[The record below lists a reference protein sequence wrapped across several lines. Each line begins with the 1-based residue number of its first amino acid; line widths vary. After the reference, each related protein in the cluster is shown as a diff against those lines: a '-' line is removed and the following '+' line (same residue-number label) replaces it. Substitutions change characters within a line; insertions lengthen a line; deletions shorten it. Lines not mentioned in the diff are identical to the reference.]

1 MLISNAAI
9 DRRSTVFALMLIII
23 IVGIYSYLVLP
34 RESTPDITIPVVLV
48 VTPYEGVS
56 SSDIESLITHPIER
70 KLKGLK
76 DVEEIRSVSAEGS
89 SMITIE
95 FVPDIDIDNALQRVR
110 DKVDQAKGDLPN
122 DLENDPSILEI
133 NLSEFPILMVAI
145 SGHADET
152 VLKKVGE
159 ELEDRIEEISGVL
172 DVVLTGGRE
181 RQIRVEFDP
190 DRLYAYRISL
200 AEVIRSIQQEN
211 VNIPGGSIDI
221 GQGKYLLRIPG
232 EFTDPAEIDNLVLT
246 ERNGRVIYFK
256 DVARIVDA
264 YEDRS
269 SMARLNGAQSVS
281 LAIKKRTG
289 ANIIEVADQVFALL
303 EQAEP
308 QVPPGID
315 LAVTFNQS
323 KDIRR
328 MVSELEN
335 NIITGLI
342 LVVSVL
348 FLFLGLRN
356 SFFVAL
362 AIPFSML
369 LSFAV
374 LQLMGITLNMVV
386 LFSLILALGMLVDN
400 AIVIVENV
408 YRHMQEGASSI
419 QAAKKAVAEVGW
431 PVISSTLTT
440 LCAFFPM
447 TFWPGIMGEFMKYLP
462 QTLIVTLTASLF
474 VALVI
479 NPTICGHFMSLDKKQ
494 KPVEGK
500 PSRIIELYRRTLEFA
515 LAHRLLVVCSSFV
528 LLFGIIGTYS
538 VLGHGVEL
546 FPDIEP
552 NRAFV
557 EIKAPEGTSLD
568 ASNQLALRVEEI
580 ARPEQ
585 DIRFAISEVGTSSSD
600 QGGGGDSVQS
610 NLSKISLDF
619 LERDERKDDART
631 VLDRIRSAVA
641 FFPGAEFKVEK
652 QEEGPPT
659 GPPVSV
665 EISGEKI
672 QVLERVVAQARELIK
687 DVPGLVDL
695 KDDFAKAKPEI
706 RIDVDREKASL
717 LKLSTAEISE
727 MVKAAISGTKL
738 GVYREGE
745 DEYDIV
751 ARLPEQRRTSVA
763 DIENL
768 LIPAQDGSPVPL
780 STVADIKLSTGFGS
794 IRHIDQKRVVTVT
807 ADTFGRNSNEVLLE
821 VQQRLT
827 ALELPSG
834 YQVGYSGEQEEQQKA
849 SAFLSKAFVGAIL
862 LIMLVLITQFN
873 SLLQTLIVMTSVLL
887 SLTGVFLGLMLTATP
902 FGIIMTGIGVISLAG
917 VVVNNAIVLIDYIN
931 QLVKEGMELNA
942 ALIRAG
948 IVRFRP
954 VLLTAATTILGLL
967 PMAVGISFDFK
978 TLAWEIGGESADWWG
993 PMAVA
998 VIFGL
1003 AFATLLTLVVVP
1015 VLYSLA
1021 ESARGFS
1028 WQEKRGKFSLTS
1040 LGNSVRNSISFW
1052 GIAKR

>member
-9 DRRSTVFALMLIII
+9 DRRSTVFAVMLIILI
-23 IVGIYSYLVLP
+23 TGIYSYIVLP

-56 SSDIESLITHPIER
+56 SGDIESLITRPIER

-76 DVEEIRSVSAEGS
+76 DVEKMRSVSAEGS

-95 FVPDIDIDNALQRVR
+95 FDPNVDIDNALQWVR
-110 DKVDQAKGDLPN
+110 DKVDQAKGDLPK
-122 DLENDPSILEI
+122 DLENDPSVLEI
-133 NLSEFPILMVAI
+133 NISEFPILMVAV
-145 SGHADET
+145 SGQADET
-152 VLKKVGE
+152 VLKKVAE
-159 ELEDRIEEISGVL
+159 ELEDRIEQIGGVL

-181 RQIRVEFDP
+181 REIRVEFDP

-200 AEVIRSIQQEN
+200 GEVIRAIQQEN

-246 ERNGRVIYFK
+246 ERDGRIIYFK
-256 DVARIVDA
+256 DVAKIVDSF
-264 YEDRS
+264 EDRTS
-269 SMARLNGAQSVS
+269 YARVNGKKSVS

-303 EQAEP
+303 NIAKQELPA
-308 QVPPGID
+308 GIN
-315 LAVTFNQS
+315 LSVTLNQS

-374 LQLMGITLNMVV
+374 LQLLGITLNMVV

-400 AIVIVENV
+400 AIVIVENI
-408 YRHMQEGASSI
+408 YRHMQEGKSAVN
-419 QAAKKAVAEVGW
+419 AAKIATGEVAW

-462 QTLIVTLTASLF
+462 LTLIVTLTASLF

-479 NPTICGHFMSLDKKQ
+479 NPTLCGHFMSLGKNAGL
-494 KPVEGK
+494 VERQPAG
-500 PSRIIELYRRTLEFA
+500 IIRFYSNTLEFA
-515 LAHRLLVVCSSFV
+515 LRHRLVVVVASF
-528 LLFGIIGTYS
+528 LLLAGIVGAYAL
-538 VLGHGVEL
+538 LGHGVEL

-557 EIKAPEGTSLD
+557 EVKAPEGTNLD
-568 ASNQLALRVEEI
+568 ASNDLALQVEKF
-580 ARPEQ
+580 AAQDP
-585 DIRFAISEVGTSSSD
+585 DIRYVISEVGTSGND
-600 QGGGGDSVQS
+600 QGGSESVQS
-610 NLSKISLDF
+610 NMSKISLDF
-619 LERDERKDDART
+619 LERDERQDDSRN
-631 VLDRIRSAVA
+631 VLDRIRAAVSPLA
-641 FFPGAEFKVEK
+641 GAEFKVEK

-665 EISGEKI
+665 EISGEDI
-672 QVLERVVAQARELIK
+672 QVLERLVSEARQLIK
-687 DVPGLVDL
+687 NVPGLVDL
-695 KDDFAKAKPEI
+695 KDDFSKAKPEI

-717 LKLSTAEISE
+717 LRLSTAEISE

-738 GVYREGE
+738 GVYRQGE
-745 DEYDIV
+745 DEYDII
-751 ARLPEQRRTSVA
+751 ARMPPHRRTSIA
-763 DIENL
+763 DIRNL
-768 LIPAQDGSPVPL
+768 LVPAVDGAPVPL
-780 STVADIKLSTGFGS
+780 STVAEIKLSTGFGS
-794 IRHIDQKRVVTVT
+794 IRHIDQKRVVTIS
-807 ADTFGRNSNEVLLE
+807 ADTYGRNSNEVLQE
-821 VQQRLT
+821 VQQRL
-827 ALELPSG
+827 AGLELPSG
-834 YQVGYSGEQEEQQKA
+834 YQVYYSGEQEEQQKA
-849 SAFLSKAFVGAIL
+849 SAFLSKAFIGAIL

-873 SLLQTLIVMTSVLL
+873 SVLQTLIVMTSVIL
-887 SLTGVFLGLMLTATP
+887 SLTGVFLGLMITATP

-931 QLVKEGMELNA
+931 QLLKEGVALNT
-942 ALIRAG
+942 ALVRAG
-948 IVRFRP
+948 VVRFRP
-954 VLLTAATTILGLL
+954 VLLTATTTILGLL
-967 PMAVGISFDFK
+967 PMAVGVSFDFK
-978 TLAWEIGGESADWWG
+978 SMAWEIGGESADWWG

-1021 ESARGFS
+1021 ESARG
-1028 WQEKRGKFSLTS
+1028 R
-1040 LGNSVRNSISFW
+1040 FW
-1052 GIAKR
+1052 GTKTG

>member
-1 MLISNAAI
+1 MLISNVAI
-9 DRRSTVFALMLIII
+9 DRRSTVFALMLIIL
-23 IVGIYSYLVLP
+23 IVGIYSYIVLP
-34 RESTPDITIPVVLV
+34 RESTPDITIPIVLV
-48 VTPYEGVS
+48 VTPYEGVTS
-56 SSDIESLITHPIER
+56 ADIESLITHPIER

-95 FVPDIDIDNALQRVR
+95 FIPDVDIDNALQWVR

-133 NLSEFPILMVAI
+133 NIAEFPVLMVAI
-145 SGHADET
+145 SGPVDET
-152 VLKKVGE
+152 VLKMVGE
-159 ELEDRIEEISGVL
+159 ELEDRIEQISGVL
-172 DVVLTGGRE
+172 DVVITGGRE
-181 RQIRVEFDP
+181 REIRVEFDP

-200 AEVIRSIQQEN
+200 AEVIRAIKQEN

-246 ERNGRVIYFK
+246 QRDGRVIYFK
-256 DVARIVDA
+256 DVARIVDSF
-264 YEDRS
+264 EDRTS
-269 SMARLNGAQSVS
+269 SARLNGAQSVS

-303 EQAEP
+303 QVAEQ

-315 LAVTFNQS
+315 LSVTLNQS

-328 MVSELEN
+328 MVAELEN

-342 LVVSVL
+342 LVVTVL

-356 SFFVAL
+356 SIFVAL

-369 LSFAV
+369 LSFGV
-374 LQLMGITLNMVV
+374 LQLLGITLNMVV

-408 YRHMQEGASSI
+408 FRHMQEGKSAIS
-419 QAAKKAVAEVGW
+419 AAKIAAAEVGW

-440 LCAFFPM
+440 LCAFFPL

-462 QTLIVTLTASLF
+462 MTLIITLTASLF

-479 NPTICGHFMSLDKKQ
+479 NPTLCGHFMSLNVNADLTQREPAK
-494 KPVEGK
+494 
-500 PSRIIELYRRTLEFA
+500 IIQLYRRTLEFA
-515 LAHRLLVVCSSFV
+515 LSQRLLVMLASI
-528 LLFGIIGTYS
+528 LLLVGIVTAYGL
-538 VLGHGVEL
+538 LGHGVEL
-546 FPDIEP
+546 FPDMEP
-552 NRAFV
+552 NRAYI
-557 EIKAPEGTSLD
+557 EIKAPEGTSLE
-568 ASNQLALRVEEI
+568 ASDNLALQIEQVI
-580 ARPEQ
+580 KDEQ
-585 DIRFAISEVGTSSSD
+585 DIRYVIAEVGTSSSD
-600 QGGGGDSVQS
+600 LGGGESVQS

-619 LERDERKDDART
+619 LERFERKEDARD
-631 VLDRIRSAVA
+631 VLDRIRSGLG
-641 FFPGAEFKVEK
+641 PMSGAEFKVEK

-665 EISGEKI
+665 EISGEEI
-672 QVLERVVAQARELIK
+672 EVLDRLVTEAKQLIK

-695 KDDFAKAKPEI
+695 KDDFSKAKPEI
-706 RIDVDREKASL
+706 RVDVDREKASL
-717 LKLSTAEISE
+717 LRLSTADISE

-751 ARLPEQRRTSVA
+751 ARMPEQRRTSVA

-768 LIPAQDGSPVPL
+768 LVPALDGSPVPL
-780 STVADIKLSTGFGS
+780 STVATVRLSSGFGA
-794 IRHIDQKRVVTVT
+794 IRHIDQKRVVSIT
-807 ADTFGRNSNEVLLE
+807 ANTFGRNSNEVLLE
-821 VQQRLT
+821 VQQRLNDL
-827 ALELPSG
+827 ALPSG
-834 YQVGYSGEQEEQQKA
+834 YVVGYSGEQEEQQKA
-849 SAFLSKAFVGAIL
+849 SVFLSKAFVGAIL
-862 LIMLVLITQFN
+862 LIMLVLVTQFN
-873 SLLQTLIVMTSVLL
+873 SVLQTLIVMTSVVL
-887 SLTGVFLGLMLTATP
+887 SLTGVFLGLMVTATP

-948 IVRFRP
+948 TVRFRP

-967 PMAVGISFDFK
+967 PMAVGVSFDFK
-978 TLAWEIGGESADWWG
+978 TFSWEIGGESADWWG

-1003 AFATLLTLVVVP
+1003 AFATMLTLVVVP

-1021 ESARGFS
+1021 ESARG
-1028 WQEKRGKFSLTS
+1028 KFWTKNTL
-1040 LGNSVRNSISFW
+1040 
-1052 GIAKR
+1052 

>member
-9 DRRSTVFALMLIII
+9 DRRSTVFALMLIIL
-23 IVGIYSYLVLP
+23 IVGIYSYIVLP

-48 VTPYEGVS
+48 VTPYEGVTS
-56 SSDIESLITHPIER
+56 GDIENLITHPIER

-95 FVPDIDIDNALQRVR
+95 FVPDVDIDNALQWVR
-110 DKVDQAKGDLPN
+110 DKVDQAKGDLPK
-122 DLENDPSILEI
+122 DLEDDPSILEI

-145 SGHADET
+145 SGQTDET
-152 VLKKVGE
+152 VLKKIGE
-159 ELEDRIEEISGVL
+159 EIEDRIEQISGVL
-172 DVVLTGGRE
+172 DVVITGGRE
-181 RQIRVEFDP
+181 REILVEFDP

-200 AEVIRSIQQEN
+200 SEVVRAIQREN

-246 ERNGRVIYFK
+246 ERDGRVVYFK
-256 DVARIVDA
+256 DVAKIVDS
-264 YEDRS
+264 YEDRTS
-269 SMARLNGAQSVS
+269 RARMNGKQSVS

-289 ANIIEVADQVFALL
+289 ANIIEVADRVFALL
-303 EQAEP
+303 KFAEAEL
-308 QVPPGID
+308 PPGIE
-315 LAVTFNQS
+315 LSVTMNQS

-342 LVVSVL
+342 LVVVVL
-348 FLFLGLRN
+348 FMFLGFRN

-374 LQLMGITLNMVV
+374 LQLLGITLNMVV
-386 LFSLILALGMLVDN
+386 LFSLMLALGMLVDN
-400 AIVIVENV
+400 AIVIVENI
-408 YRHMQEGASSI
+408 YRHMQEGKTAVE
-419 QAAKKAVAEVGW
+419 AAKTAASEVGW
-431 PVISSTLTT
+431 PVISSTVTT

-462 QTLIVTLTASLF
+462 LTLIITLTASLF

-479 NPTICGHFMSLDKKQ
+479 NPTLCGHFMSLSKKAKLKER
-494 KPVEGK
+494 KPTQ
-500 PSRIIELYRRTLEFA
+500 IIHFYSQILQFA
-515 LAHRLLVVCSSFV
+515 LKRRLLVVLSSFV
-528 LLFGIIGTYS
+528 LLAGIIAAYAI
-538 VLGHGVEL
+538 LGHGVEL

-552 NRAFV
+552 NRAFI
-557 EIKAPEGTSLD
+557 EIKAPEGTNLA
-568 ASNQLALRVEEI
+568 ASDELAQHVESFVTREH
-580 ARPEQ
+580 
-585 DIRFAISEVGTSSSD
+585 DIRFMISEVGTSSSD
-600 QGGGGDSVQS
+600 QGGGSSVQS
-610 NLSKISLDF
+610 NLSRITLDF
-619 LERDERKDDART
+619 LEREDRQDDARD
-631 VLDRIRSAVA
+631 VLDRLRTAVGPLA
-641 FFPGAEFKVEK
+641 GAEFKVEK

-659 GPPVSV
+659 GPPVNI

-672 QVLERVVAQARELIK
+672 QVLDRLVTAAKQLIK

-695 KDDFAKAKPEI
+695 KDDFSKAKPEI

-745 DEYDIV
+745 DEYDII
-751 ARLPEQRRTSVA
+751 ARMPESRRTSVA
-763 DIENL
+763 DIGNL
-768 LIPAQDGSPVPL
+768 LIPAIDGSPVPL
-780 STVADIKLSTGFGS
+780 STVAEISLAAGFGS
-794 IRHIDQKRVVTVT
+794 IRHIDQKRVVTIS
-807 ADTFGRNSNEVLLE
+807 AETFGRNSNEVLQE
-821 VQQRLT
+821 VQQRLST
-827 ALELPSG
+827 LDLPPG
-834 YQVGYSGEQEEQQKA
+834 YLIHYSGEQEEQQKA
-849 SAFLSKAFVGAIL
+849 SIFLSKAFIAAIL

-873 SLLQTLIVMTSVLL
+873 SLLQTLIVMTSVIL
-887 SLTGVFLGLMLTATP
+887 SLTGVFLGLMITVTP

-931 QLVKEGMELNA
+931 QLVREGMELNA

-948 IVRFRP
+948 TVRFRP
-954 VLLTAATTILGLL
+954 VMLTAVTTILGLL
-967 PMAVGISFDFK
+967 PMAIGVSFDFK
-978 TLAWEIGGESADWWG
+978 TFTWEIGGESADWWG

-1021 ESARGFS
+1021 ESARG
-1028 WQEKRGKFSLTS
+1028 KFWRVKE
-1040 LGNSVRNSISFW
+1040 G
-1052 GIAKR
+1052 

>member
-1 MLISNAAI
+1 MLISDAAI
-9 DRRSTVFALMLIII
+9 DRRSTVFAVMLIILV
-23 IVGIYSYLVLP
+23 VGIYSYIILP
-34 RESTPDITIPVVLV
+34 RESTPDITVPYVLV
-48 VTPYEGVS
+48 VTPYEGVTPD
-56 SSDIESLITHPIER
+56 DIESLITYPIER

-76 DVEEIRSVSAEGS
+76 DVEKIRSVSAEGS

-95 FVPDIDIDNALQRVR
+95 FVPDVDIDNALQWVR
-110 DKVDQAKGDLPN
+110 DKVDQAKGDLPT
-122 DLENDPSILEI
+122 DLENDPSVLEI
-133 NLSEFPILMVAI
+133 NLSEFPILMVAV
-145 SGHADET
+145 SGNVDET
-152 VLKKVGE
+152 VLKVVGE
-159 ELEDRIEEISGVL
+159 KLEEQIEEISGVL
-172 DVVLTGGRE
+172 DVTLTGGRE

-190 DRLYAYRISL
+190 DRLYAYKISL
-200 AEVIRSIQQEN
+200 SEIVRAIRQEN

-246 ERNGRVIYFK
+246 ERDGRVIYFK
-256 DVARIVDA
+256 DVAKIVDSF
-264 YEDRS
+264 EDRTS
-269 SMARLNGAQSVS
+269 YARLNGHQSVS

-289 ANIIEVADQVFALL
+289 ANIIEVADRVFSLL
-303 EQAEP
+303 NSAEEI
-308 QVPPGID
+308 VPPGID
-315 LAVTFNQS
+315 LSVTFNQS

-342 LVVSVL
+342 LVVLVL
-348 FLFLGLRN
+348 FMFLGLRN
-356 SFFVAL
+356 SIFVAL

-369 LSFAV
+369 LSFAI
-374 LQLMGITLNMVV
+374 LQLLGITLNMVV

-400 AIVIVENV
+400 AIVIVENI
-408 YRHMQEGASSI
+408 YRHMQEGYSGVA
-419 QAAKKAVAEVGW
+419 AAKIAVTEVGW
-431 PVISSTLTT
+431 PVISSTATT

-462 QTLIVTLTASLF
+462 LTLIITLSASLF

-479 NPTICGHFMSLDKKQ
+479 NPTICAYFMSLKGQKEKKSDSGR
-494 KPVEGK
+494 VILWYGR
-500 PSRIIELYRRTLEFA
+500 SLAYA
-515 LAHRLLVVCSSFV
+515 LKHRLLVVFASFL
-528 LLFGIIGTYS
+528 LLFGIGAAYA

-552 NRAFV
+552 NLAFV
-557 EIKAPEGTSLD
+557 EIKAPEGANVD
-568 ASNQLALRVEEI
+568 ASNALAQRIEKLAI
-580 ARPEQ
+580 AEG
-585 DIRFAISEVGTSSSD
+585 DIRHVVAEVGVSD
-600 QGGGGDSVQS
+600 GGNGGGSALS

-619 LERDERKDDART
+619 VERDERHEDSRD
-631 VLDRIRSAVA
+631 VLERIRTEIAPI
-641 FFPGAEFKVEK
+641 PGAEFKVDQK
-652 QEEGPPT
+652 EEGPPT
-659 GPPVSV
+659 GPPISV
-665 EISGEKI
+665 EISGDKI
-672 QVLERVVAQARELIK
+672 EVLEKLVAETRNRIK

-717 LKLSTAEISE
+717 LKLSTATISE

-745 DEYDIV
+745 DEYDII
-751 ARLPEQRRTSVA
+751 ARMPAERRTSVA

-768 LIPAQDGSPVPL
+768 LIPAADGSPIPL
-780 STVADIKLSTGFGS
+780 STVASVELGAGFGS
-794 IRHIDQKRVVTVT
+794 IRHIDQKRVVTVS
-807 ADTFGRNSNEVLLE
+807 ADTFGRNSNEVLQDVQSQLE
-821 VQQRLT
+821 GLK
-827 ALELPSG
+827 LPAG
-834 YQVGYSGEQEEQQKA
+834 YQVTYSGEQQEQQKA
-849 SAFLSKAFVGAIL
+849 AAFLSKAFIGAIL

-873 SLLQTLIVMTSVLL
+873 SVLQTLIVMTSVLL
-887 SLTGVFLGLMLTATP
+887 SLTGVFLGLMVTATP

-948 IVRFRP
+948 TVRFRP
-954 VLLTAATTILGLL
+954 VMLTATTTILGLL
-967 PMAVGISFDFK
+967 PMAVGVSFDFK
-978 TLAWEIGGESADWWG
+978 TFSWVIGGESADWWG

-1021 ESARGFS
+1021 ESAKG
-1028 WQEKRGKFSLTS
+1028 T
-1040 LGNSVRNSISFW
+1040 FW
-1052 GIAKR
+1052 RTKAEMTEN

>member
-9 DRRSTVFALMLIII
+9 ARRSTVLALMLLIL
-23 IVGIYSYLVLP
+23 VTGIYSYIVLP

-48 VTPYEGVS
+48 VTPYEGVTPE
-56 SSDIESLITHPIER
+56 DIENLITHPLER

-76 DVEEIRSVSAEGS
+76 DVEKMSSVSAEGS

-95 FVPDIDIDNALQRVR
+95 FVPDVDIDNALQWVR
-110 DKVDQAKGDLPN
+110 DKVDQAKGDLPK

-133 NLSEFPILMVAI
+133 NLSEFPILMVSI
-145 SGHADET
+145 SGQADET

-159 ELEDRIEEISGVL
+159 ELENRIEQISGVL

-190 DRLYAYRISL
+190 DRLFSYRISL
-200 AEVIRSIQQEN
+200 SEVIQAIQKEN

-221 GQGKYLLRIPG
+221 GQGKYMLRIPG
-232 EFTDPAEIDNLVLT
+232 EFTDPDEIDNLVLT
-246 ERNGRVIYFK
+246 ERGGRLIYFK
-256 DVARIVDA
+256 DVAQIVDSF
-264 YEDRS
+264 EDRTS
-269 SMARLNGAQSVS
+269 IARMNGKQSVT

-289 ANIIEVADQVFALL
+289 ANIIEVADQVFALISYAKNEL
-303 EQAEP
+303 
-308 QVPPGID
+308 PPGID
-315 LAVTFNQS
+315 LSVTLNQS

-328 MVSELEN
+328 MVNELEN

-342 LVVSVL
+342 LVVAVL

-408 YRHMQEGASSI
+408 YRHMQEGLSGVE
-419 QAAKKAVAEVGW
+419 AARVATAEVGW
-431 PVISSTLTT
+431 PIISSTLTT
-440 LCAFFPM
+440 LCAFFPL

-462 QTLIVTLTASLF
+462 LTLMITLSASLF

-479 NPTICGHFMSLDKKQ
+479 NPTLCGHFMSIDKSANLAEK
-494 KPVEGK
+494 KPTK
-500 PSRIIELYRRTLEFA
+500 IIDLYSKILEYA
-515 LAHRLLVVCSSFV
+515 LHHRLLVVCSSF
-528 LLFGIIGTYS
+528 LLLIGIVAAYG

-546 FPDIEP
+546 FPEIEP

-557 EIKAPEGTSLD
+557 EIKTPEGTNLE
-568 ASNQLALRVEEI
+568 ASNELALQVESFALKES
-580 ARPEQ
+580 
-585 DIRFAISEVGTSSSD
+585 DIRYVITEVGTSGSD
-600 QGGGGDSVQS
+600 RGGGESVQS

-619 LERDERKDDART
+619 VDRDERTEDSRA
-631 VLDRIRSAVA
+631 VLDRLRTVVSPIA
-641 FFPGAEFKVEK
+641 GAEFKVEQ

-665 EISGEKI
+665 EISGENI
-672 QVLERVVAQARELIK
+672 QILEEVVANVRKRIE
-687 DVPGLVDL
+687 DVHGLVDL
-695 KDDFAKAKPEI
+695 KDDFSKAKPEI

-717 LKLSTAEISE
+717 LNLSTAEISE
-727 MVKAAISGTKL
+727 MLKAAISGTKL
-738 GVYREGE
+738 GTYREGE
-745 DEYDIV
+745 DEYDII
-751 ARLPEQRRTSVA
+751 ARMPEGRRSSIA

-768 LIPAQDGSPVPL
+768 LVPAIDGSPVPL
-780 STVADIKLSTGFGS
+780 SSVATIQLGTGFGS
-794 IRHIDQKRVVTVT
+794 IRHIDQKRVVTIT
-807 ADTFGRNSNEVLLE
+807 ADTFGRNSNEVLKE
-821 VQQRLT
+821 VQQRLAT
-827 ALELPSG
+827 LEIPAG
-834 YQVGYSGEQEEQQKA
+834 YLINYSGEQEEQQKA
-849 SAFLSKAFVGAIL
+849 VVFLSKAFIGAIL

-873 SLLQTLIVMTSVLL
+873 SVLQTLIVMSSVVL
-887 SLTGVFLGLMLTATP
+887 SLTGVFLGLMITATP

-931 QLVKEGMELNA
+931 QLLREGMELNN

-948 IVRFRP
+948 VVRFRP

-967 PMAVGISFDFK
+967 PMAVGISFNFK
-978 TLAWEIGGESADWWG
+978 ILAWEIGGESAEWWG

-1003 AFATLLTLVVVP
+1003 AFATILTLVVVP
-1015 VLYSLA
+1015 VFYSLLMDMKQRLWKQA
-1021 ESARGFS
+1021 PG
-1028 WQEKRGKFSLTS
+1028 G
-1040 LGNSVRNSISFW
+1040 
-1052 GIAKR
+1052 

>member
-1 MLISNAAI
+1 MLISNVAI
-9 DRRSTVFALMLIII
+9 DRRSTVFALMLIIL
-23 IVGIYSYLVLP
+23 IVGIYSYVVLP
-34 RESTPDITIPVVLV
+34 RESSPDITVPYVLV
-48 VTPYEGVS
+48 VTPYEGVTPD
-56 SSDIESLITHPIER
+56 DIESLITYPIER

-76 DVEEIRSVSAEGS
+76 DVEKISSVSAEGS

-95 FVPDIDIDNALQRVR
+95 FVPDVDIDNALQWVR

-122 DLENDPSILEI
+122 DLENDPSVLEI

-145 SGHADET
+145 SGALDES
-152 VLKKVGE
+152 VLKVVGE
-159 ELEDRIEEISGVL
+159 KLEDRIEEIPGVL
-172 DVVLTGGRE
+172 DVILTGGRE
-181 RQIRVEFDP
+181 REIRVEFDP

-200 AEVIRSIQQEN
+200 SEIVRAIQQEN

-232 EFTDPAEIDNLVLT
+232 EFSNPNEIDNLVLT
-246 ERNGRVIYFK
+246 ERDGQVIYFK
-256 DVARIVDA
+256 DVARIVDSF
-264 YEDRS
+264 EDRS
-269 SMARLNGAQSVS
+269 SYARLNGEKSIS

-289 ANIIEVADQVFALL
+289 ANIIDVADRVFSLL
-303 EQAEP
+303 KVAEKDI
-308 QVPPGID
+308 PGGVE
-315 LAVTFNQS
+315 LSVTFNQS

-342 LVVSVL
+342 LVILVL
-348 FLFLGLRN
+348 FMFLGLRN
-356 SFFVAL
+356 SIFVAI

-400 AIVIVENV
+400 AIVIVENI
-408 YRHMQEGASSI
+408 YRHMSEGYTGI
-419 QAAKKAVAEVGW
+419 EAAKIAVSEVGW
-431 PVISSTLTT
+431 PVVSSTATT

-447 TFWPGIMGEFMKYLP
+447 TFWPGIMGEFMKFLP
-462 QTLIVTLTASLF
+462 LTLIITLTASLF

-479 NPTICGHFMSLDKKQ
+479 NPTICAHFMSLVKANHQDKKKTSQ
-494 KPVEGK
+494 LICWYE
-500 PSRIIELYRRTLEFA
+500 STLKFA
-515 LAHRLLVVCSSFV
+515 LKRRLFVVFLSFL
-528 LLFGIIGTYS
+528 LLFGIGASYA

-546 FPDIEP
+546 LPDIEP
-552 NRAFV
+552 NLAFV
-557 EIKAPEGTSLD
+557 EIKAPEGANL
-568 ASNQLALRVEEI
+568 AESNALSKRVESLAI
-580 ARPEQ
+580 AEN
-585 DIRFAISEVGTSSSD
+585 DIRYAVAEIGTTSSD
-600 QGGGGDSVQS
+600 QGGGSVQS

-619 LERDERKDDART
+619 IERIDRHDDSRD
-631 VLDRIRSAVA
+631 VLDRIRSAVE
-641 FFPGAEFKVEK
+641 PLSGAEFKVEK

-672 QVLERVVAQARELIK
+672 SILSHLVETARQKIK
-687 DVPGLVDL
+687 GVDGLVDL
-695 KDDFAKAKPEI
+695 KDDFSKAKPEI

-717 LKLSTAEISE
+717 LQLSTAEISE

-745 DEYDIV
+745 DEYDII
-751 ARLPEQRRTSVA
+751 ARMPEERRSSVS

-768 LIPAQDGSPVPL
+768 LIPSSDGSPVPL
-780 STVADIKLSTGFGS
+780 STVAKVELSAGFGS
-794 IRHIDQKRVVTVT
+794 IRHIDQKRVVTISAET
-807 ADTFGRNSNEVLLE
+807 YGRNSNEVLLE
-821 VQQRLT
+821 VQERL
-827 ALELPSG
+827 ASMQLPSG
-834 YQVGYSGEQEEQQKA
+834 YQINYSGEQEEQQKA
-849 SAFLSKAFVGAIL
+849 AAFLSKAFIGAIL

-887 SLTGVFLGLMLTATP
+887 SLTGVFLGLMITSTP

-931 QLVKEGMELNA
+931 QLIKEGMELNA

-948 IVRFRP
+948 TVRFRP
-954 VLLTAATTILGLL
+954 VLLTAATTILGLF
-967 PMAVGISFDFK
+967 PMAIGISFDFRSFS
-978 TLAWEIGGESADWWG
+978 WVVGGESADWWG

-1003 AFATLLTLVVVP
+1003 AFATLLTLIVVP

-1021 ESARGFS
+1021 ESART
-1028 WQEKRGKFSLTS
+1028 R
-1040 LGNSVRNSISFW
+1040 FW
-1052 GIAKR
+1052 KHKTTTDTL